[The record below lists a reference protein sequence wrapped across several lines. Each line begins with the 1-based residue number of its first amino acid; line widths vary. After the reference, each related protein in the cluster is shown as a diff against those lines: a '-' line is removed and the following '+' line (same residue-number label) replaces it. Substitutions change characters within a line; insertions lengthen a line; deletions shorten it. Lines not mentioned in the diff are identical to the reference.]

1 MKNALTLGITGF
13 SLIAVSYGMARF
25 SWGLMMPD
33 VVRDIPFTPR
43 VAGLLSACSFIAYCL
58 TILFSPLLARRAG
71 PRLMAAAAAGFA
83 AVGLIVLAL
92 SSAPA
97 GLAAGIF
104 IAGLSPGLASPSLA
118 DAVSRVVSE
127 KQQPGMNT
135 LINAG
140 TSAGIILSVPVL
152 FFVPGGWRMACWIF
166 ALLAAFCA
174 IPALRWLP
182 RESVSQG
189 EEKGSWRETL
199 FCRALVRLMI
209 IAFVSGMASAAW
221 WSFGPEILRHHVG
234 VDARTANLLWL
245 VSGAAGILGV
255 LTGPVASSIGLHQ
268 VYRASQLCMAAPLLL
283 LAFSHQLSGWFFPAV
298 ALCGL
303 GYITLT
309 GVLLVCGVSALEK
322 APATGASVVFFML
335 AAGQVV
341 GATLFGLISAQ
352 SSATVAL
359 VIFSMLSLSM
369 MFLRP
374 ATQRK

>member
-1 MKNALTLGITGF
+1 MRNALTLGITGF
-13 SLIAVSYGMARF
+13 SLIAVSYGLARF

-43 VAGLLSACSFIAYCL
+43 VAGLLSACSFVAYCL
-58 TILFSPLLARRAG
+58 TILCSPLLARRAG

-83 AVGLIVLAL
+83 AIGLIVLAL

-118 DAVSRVVSE
+118 DAVSRVVAE

-166 ALLAAFCA
+166 ALLALFCA
-174 IPALRWLP
+174 LPALRWLP
-182 RESVSQG
+182 RESVSVG
-189 EEKGSWRETL
+189 AEKGNWRETL
-199 FCRALVRLMI
+199 FCRPLLRLMI

-255 LTGPVASSIGLHQ
+255 LTGPVASSVGLHQ
-268 VYRASQLCMAAPLLL
+268 VYRASQLCMATPLLL
-283 LAFSHQLSGWFFPAV
+283 LAFSHGLSGWFYPAV
-298 ALCGL
+298 ALCGV
-303 GYITLT
+303 GYITLS
-309 GVLLVCGVSALEK
+309 GVLLVCGVSAMEK

-335 AAGQVV
+335 AAGQVA

-352 SSATVAL
+352 SNATVAL
-359 VIFSMLSLSM
+359 VTFSILSLLI